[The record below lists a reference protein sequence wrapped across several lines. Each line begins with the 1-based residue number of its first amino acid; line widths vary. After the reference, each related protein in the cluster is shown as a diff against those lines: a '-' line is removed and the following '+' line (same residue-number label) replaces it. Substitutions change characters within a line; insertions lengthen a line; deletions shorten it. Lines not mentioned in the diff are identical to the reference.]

1 MLLWE
6 GRWVGGRTMDAI
18 SLRIE
23 SDM

>member
-6 GRWVGGRTMDAI
+6 GRWVGGRMMDAI